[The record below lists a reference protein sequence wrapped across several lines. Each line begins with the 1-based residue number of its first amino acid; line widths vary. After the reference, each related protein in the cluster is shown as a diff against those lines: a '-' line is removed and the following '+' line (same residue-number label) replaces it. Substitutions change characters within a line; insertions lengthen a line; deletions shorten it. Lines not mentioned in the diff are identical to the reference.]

1 MDTALTRSQ
10 FVRWR
15 TAIFAI
21 FLTSG
26 LSIATWASR
35 VPAIKVDLGIDNAQM
50 GLLLLGMG
58 VSSIV
63 GISTVRAVMARTGA
77 RLGMLL
83 TMLSFAVGV
92 ALIGLGTSV
101 LRIRA
106 RGASRAW
113 CCSASATD
121 PSTS

>member
-1 MDTALTRSQ
+1 M
-10 FVRWR
+10 RWR
-15 TAIFAI
+15 AAIFAI

-63 GISTVRAVMARTGA
+63 GISTQ
-77 RLGMLL
+77 
-83 TMLSFAVGV
+83 
-92 ALIGLGTSV
+92 
-101 LRIRA
+101 
-106 RGASRAW
+106 
-113 CCSASATD
+113 SA
-121 PSTS
+121 P